1 MKSPLKTYRE
11 WLKRQR
17 TKKQIDRM
25 IVETKKNLR
34 PDLVPRIVTKTDCVN

>member
-1 MKSPLKTYRE
+1 MKLPLRTYRE

-25 IVETKKNLR
+25 IAESKKNLR
-34 PDLVPRIVTKTDCVN
+34 PDLVPVIITKTDCVN